1 MSSERPY
8 TAVAIAALCC
18 AGVSRVLDAGVG
30 GLQIWPVDPL
40 VKVFRDTRPSKPS
53 EAVAEVARGEHAS
66 LQVVV
71 RADADIKGLRAKLSP
86 VVLEGGDATL
96 TSVSVRFVG
105 YVPVDRPMQWKPKP
119 PLHKVPDDFPDPLL
133 EDASIDVKAGQ
144 AQPIWITVAIP
155 VDAQQG
161 VYRGRAD
168 IQGTINGKAFSAPQ
182 PLKIR
187 VYKAVV
193 GRPRTWVTNHFS
205 MVSNHMEFHPKPGSA
220 EYYAL
225 MRRYARNMAAH
236 RQNVA
241 LISPMGLA
249 SFGVG
254 TDGQLDVDFSRFDR
268 WVKIFKEEGVI
279 GRIEGGYVA
288 SRQGEFQ
295 SPYLVRIYRVVDG
308 KVRGARAKP
317 TSPEAHRFY
326 SWYLPVLVKHLR
338 ERGWLDCYMQHLGD
352 EPMLTNDWSY
362 RQVAKLIRKYA
373 PELRL
378 IDAVLSRDLVGA
390 VDIWV
395 PRLDLLGRDWEFY
408 RARQKAGDELWQ
420 YVCVF
425 PQRGYANRFI
435 EQRVLKLRLLYWINY
450 RYGLTGYL
458 HWGYNRGWG
467 SDPFVHTTL
476 KHALPDYLPAGD
488 AWIVYPGKDGPL
500 DSIRH
505 EAQRDGVDDHTLLSQ
520 LGERDPAAAKRLVSK
535 HVLDF
540 DRYDTDV
547 KVFRATRREILEL
560 LSGP

>member
-1 MSSERPY
+1 MHSERLY
-8 TAVAIAALCC
+8 RAIAIAALSC
-18 AGVSRVLDAGVG
+18 AGLTRALNAAVG
-30 GLQIWPVDPL
+30 GVQVWPVDPL
-40 VKVFRDTRPSKPS
+40 VKVFRDARPARPG
-53 EAVAEVARGEHAS
+53 EAIAEVARGEHAS

-71 RADADIKGLRAKLSP
+71 RADADTKGLRAKLSP
-86 VVLEGGDATL
+86 VVLEGGDASL
-96 TSVSVRFVG
+96 TSVTIRFVG
-105 YVPVDRPMQWKPKP
+105 YVPVDRAMQWKPKP
-119 PLHKVPDDFPDPLL
+119 PLHEVPDDFPDPLL
-133 EDASIDVKAGQ
+133 EEASIDVKAGQ

-155 VDAQQG
+155 LDARPG
-161 VYRGRAD
+161 VYRSTAQ
-168 IQGTINGKAFSAPQ
+168 IQGTAGGEAFFARQ
-182 PLKIR
+182 ALKIR
-187 VYKAVV
+187 VYKAAV
-193 GRPRTWVTNHFS
+193 GRPRIWLTNHFG
-205 MVSNHMEFHPKPGSA
+205 VISNHMKIHPKSGSEA
-220 EYYAL
+220 YDAL

-249 SFGVG
+249 SFRVG
-254 TDGQLDVDFSRFDR
+254 ADGQLDVDFSRFDK
-268 WVKIFKEEGVI
+268 WVEIFKEEGVI

-288 SRQGEFQ
+288 SRQGEFY
-295 SPYLVRIYRVVDG
+295 SPYLVRTYRVVDG
-308 KVRGARAKP
+308 KVRGARVKP

-326 SWYLPVLVKHLR
+326 GWYLPVLVKHLR

-352 EPMLTNDWSY
+352 EPILTNDWSY
-362 RQVAKLIRKYA
+362 RQVAELFRKYG

-378 IDAVLSRDLVGA
+378 IDAVLSRNLVGA

-425 PQRGYANRFI
+425 PQRDYANRFI

-467 SDPFVHTTL
+467 SNPFTHTTL
-476 KHALPDYLPAGD
+476 KHPLPDYLPAGD

-540 DRYDTDV
+540 DQYDTDV
-547 KVFRATRREILEL
+547 EAFRVTRREILEL
-560 LSGP
+560 LSK